1 MKAMKTKTLKWV
13 NICNNFLYS
22 YKNKKDFAVKSNS
35 KNVLL
40 RFGSATLHIYIY
52 YLYLK
57 KEWKRNSLK

>member
-22 YKNKKDFAVKSNS
+22 YKNKKDFAVKS